1 MAHWILVALF
11 WMPILSWAQAQAAPD
26 LFDRSGLRDTAS
38 RSAWDVT
45 VGVGAVGEPR
55 YPGSKRYLLHPF
67 PYIAIR
73 YGDLLWIG
81 VEGIRINV
89 IRLGGFRAGPLLRYE
104 DGRQQT
110 DDTLLQNLPNIPPS
124 IDAGAFAIYKLGSF
138 EFLALAQQAV
148 LHRRNGLT
156 GAVRMTYRE
165 QFSLFGK
172 SAYVES
178 GPEIEFANREYET
191 TWFGITSFESTRSGL
206 REFSP
211 SAGLLDVG
219 LRSSLTIQESKH
231 ILVRGVVNFKE
242 LTGNAGDS
250 PLTTSK
256 SQWLVGAGVGYRF

>member
-1 MAHWILVALF
+1 
-11 WMPILSWAQAQAAPD
+11 
-26 LFDRSGLRDTAS
+26 
-38 RSAWDVT
+38 VT
-45 VGVGAVGEPR
+45 LGAGAVGEPR
-55 YPGSKRYLLHPF
+55 YPGSKRYLLNPY

-73 YGDLLWIG
+73 YDDLLSIG
-81 VEGIRINV
+81 VEGIRVNV
-89 IRLGGFRAGPLLRYE
+89 IRLGALRAGPLLRYE

-110 DDTLLQNLPNIPPS
+110 DDTLLRRLPNISPS
-124 IDAGAFAIYKLGSF
+124 IDAGAFATYRLGSV

-156 GAVRMTYRE
+156 GGLRMTYRE
-165 QFSLFGK
+165 GFSLLGK
-172 SAYVES
+172 SAYVET

-191 TWFGITSFESTRSGL
+191 TWFGITSFESSRSGL

-211 SAGLLDVG
+211 SAGVLDVG
-219 LRSSLTIQESKH
+219 LRSSLTVQESKH

-256 SQWLVGAGVGYRF
+256 SQWLVGAGVGYKF